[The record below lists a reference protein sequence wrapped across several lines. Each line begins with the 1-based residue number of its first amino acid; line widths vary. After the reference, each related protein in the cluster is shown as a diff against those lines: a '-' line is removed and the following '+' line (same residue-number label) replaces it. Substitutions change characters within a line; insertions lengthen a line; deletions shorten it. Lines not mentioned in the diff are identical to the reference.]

1 MNPMSE
7 FRDLLIIF
15 ALWTAGM
22 FFGGTLFEVY
32 FFNMGMSLPEIY
44 LADAF
49 WFVAGLILLPLFK
62 GFRTKPFMLI
72 GCFLSL
78 ISVLVLYLYPEPG
91 AAYIYRL
98 ILGTTHFFFW
108 LPFNT
113 IYYEFRKEN
122 NASLSAIYYSV
133 SPVLALVLP
142 AFSGII
148 AGNLGFPELY
158 QIAIATYV
166 FTFIM
171 AAFWLKDRK
180 YEYDFGTSLTSI
192 SGLRSIIFL
201 EGFSVMVITSLTLP
215 IMILLFLDEPI
226 EVGWFLSLATVFS
239 IAASFLIS
247 GVSDKLHKRRMFLLS
262 SALGFGLS
270 VAAAVFAPDLMIFF
284 LAFGMVTFFARI
296 FSPISLA
303 LAVDNTKKLADTMV
317 AREFMLNLGRL
328 AGGLAGYF
336 LFVTFSIEAVL
347 LFQGIAFLIYL
358 PVFELKKKKLM
369 RK

>member
-1 MNPMSE
+1 MSE
-7 FRDLLIIF
+7 FRNLLIIF
-15 ALWTAGM
+15 AVWTAGM

-49 WFVAGLILLPLFK
+49 WFVAGLVLLPLFK
-62 GFRTKPFMLI
+62 GFRTKPFMLF
-72 GCFLSL
+72 GCVLSL
-78 ISVLVLYLYPEPG
+78 LSVIVLYAYPEPG

-133 SPVLALVLP
+133 SPVLALILP
-142 AFSGII
+142 AIAGTI
-148 AGNLGFPELY
+148 AGNIGFSELY
-158 QIAIATYV
+158 EVAMATYV
-166 FTFIM
+166 LALILF
-171 AAFWLKDRK
+171 ALLLKDTK
-180 YEYDFGTSLTSI
+180 FEYDFSTSMKSI
-192 SGLRSIIFL
+192 SGLRSVIFL

-215 IMILLFLDEPI
+215 IMILLFLDGPV
-226 EVGWFLSLATVFS
+226 EVGWFLSLATIFS

-247 GVSDKLHKRRMFLLS
+247 DVSDKLHRRSVFLLS

-270 VAAAVFAPDLMIFF
+270 VASAAFAPDLTLFF
-284 LAFGMVTFFARI
+284 LAFGMVNFFARI

-303 LAVDNTKKLADTMV
+303 LAVDNTKRVADTMV
-317 AREFMLNLGRL
+317 GREFMLNMGRL
-328 AGGLAGYF
+328 AGALAGYV
-336 LFVTFSIEAVL
+336 LFVMFSIEAVL
-347 LFQGIAFLIYL
+347 LFQGLAFLLYL
-358 PVFELKKKKLM
+358 PLFESKKKKLL

>member
-1 MNPMSE
+1 MSE
-7 FRDLLIIF
+7 FRELLIIF
-15 ALWTAGM
+15 AVWTAGM

-49 WFVAGLILLPLFK
+49 WFVAGLIMLPLFK

-72 GCFLSL
+72 GCALSL
-78 ISVLVLYLYPEPG
+78 ISVLVLLLYPDPNS
-91 AAYIYRL
+91 AYLYRL

-142 AFSGII
+142 AIAGTI
-148 AGNLGFPELY
+148 AGNVGFPELY
-158 QIAIATYV
+158 KLAIATYALA
-166 FTFIM
+166 FLLGL
-171 AAFWLKDRK
+171 FWLKDRK
-180 YEYDFGTSLTSI
+180 YKYDFKKSMGSV
-192 SGLRSIIFL
+192 SGLKSILFL

-226 EVGWFLSLATVFS
+226 EVGWFLSLATIFS

-247 GVSDKLHKRRMFLLS
+247 EVSDKLHKRRVFLLS
-262 SALGFGLS
+262 SALGFALS
-270 VAAAVFAPDLMIFF
+270 VAAVEFAPDLTVFF
-284 LAFGMVTFFARI
+284 LAFGMINFFARI

-303 LAVDNTKKLADTMV
+303 LAVDNTKRIADTMV
-317 AREFMLNLGRL
+317 AREFMLNMGRL
-328 AGGLAGYF
+328 AGALVGF
-336 LFVTFSIEAVL
+336 FIFITFGIGAVL

-358 PVFELKKKKLM
+358 PIFEMKKKKLR

>member
-1 MNPMSE
+1 MSE
-7 FRDLLIIF
+7 FRELLIIF

-32 FFNMGMSLPEIY
+32 FFNMGLSLPEIY
-44 LADAF
+44 LADCF
-49 WFVAGLILLPLFK
+49 WFVAGLILLPLFR

-72 GCFLSL
+72 GCALSL
-78 ISVLVLYLYPEPG
+78 ISVFVLLTYPEPG
-91 AAYIYRL
+91 AAYLYRL

-142 AFSGII
+142 AFAGTI
-148 AGNLGFPELY
+148 AGNIGFAELY
-158 QIAIATYV
+158 QLAIATYAL
-166 FTFIM
+166 TFIL
-171 AAFWLKDRK
+171 ALFWLRDRK
-180 YEYDFGTSLTSI
+180 YDYDFPTSMKSV

-215 IMILLFLDEPI
+215 IMILLFIDEPF
-226 EVGWFLSLATVFS
+226 EVGWFLSLATIFS

-247 GVSDKLHKRRMFLLS
+247 DVSDKIHKRSVFLIS

-270 VAAAVFAPDLMIFF
+270 VAAAAFAPDLTIFF
-284 LAFGMVTFFARI
+284 LAFGMVNFFARI

-303 LAVDNTKKLADTMV
+303 LAVDNTKRVADTMV
-317 AREFMLNLGRL
+317 AREFMLNMGRL
-328 AGGLAGYF
+328 AGGLAGF
-336 LFVTFSIEAVL
+336 AIFVTFSIEAVL
-347 LFQGIAFLIYL
+347 LFQGLAFLVYI
-358 PVFELKKKKLM
+358 PVFEIKKKKLM